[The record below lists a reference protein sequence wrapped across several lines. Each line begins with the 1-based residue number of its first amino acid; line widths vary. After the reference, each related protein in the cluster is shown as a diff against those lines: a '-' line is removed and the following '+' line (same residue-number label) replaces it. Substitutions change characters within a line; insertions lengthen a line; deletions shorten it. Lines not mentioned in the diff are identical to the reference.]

1 MQPIQSI
8 DGEMILRRCPT
19 QSCLGMNCKQEK
31 SEKKWSANERERTRE
46 REGEETERERE
57 RERMRGRERP
67 RVMRNE
73 KFKVCPSRGDL
84 WK

>member
-1 MQPIQSI
+1 MQPSQSI

-46 REGEETERERE
+46 RERGKKRRERE
-57 RERMRGRERP
+57 TE
-67 RVMRNE
+67 
-73 KFKVCPSRGDL
+73 
-84 WK
+84 